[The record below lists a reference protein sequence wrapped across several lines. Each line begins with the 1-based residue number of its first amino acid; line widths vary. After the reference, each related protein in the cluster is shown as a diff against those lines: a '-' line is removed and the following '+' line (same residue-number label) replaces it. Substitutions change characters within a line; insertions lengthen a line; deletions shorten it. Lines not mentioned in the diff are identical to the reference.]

1 VLDIEN
7 RTIVETAAIFSLVPP
22 SHLPL
27 IATGMRCK
35 DFESGDEF
43 ICLGYA
49 KSDEV
54 NEYRKT
60 LSMVP

>member
-1 VLDIEN
+1 M
-7 RTIVETAAIFSLVPP
+7 ETAAIFSLVPP